1 METFYS
7 NFFNEQ
13 QIFCQTQILGQLLL
27 RDFLSSKYSC
37 TYLASG
43 VKSLPQD
50 SVRQGCFEQPG
61 HKERHS
67 LFCFRLLQNIHS
79 CFRLSGS
86 FFLFSIHCYNFP
98 TITHILAKTFLPE
111 NRRKFLVR
119 TLLQLGSA

>member
-61 HKERHS
+61 HKERFS
-67 LFCFRLLQNIHS
+67 LFFFRLLQNIHS
-79 CFRLSGS
+79 CFRLDKANALAESEYGASSQAGEGPGCIGS
-86 FFLFSIHCYNFP
+86 DGHRVVTVVYRSDVQ
-98 TITHILAKTFLPE
+98 A
-111 NRRKFLVR
+111 
-119 TLLQLGSA
+119 A